1 MIDWTN
7 LDDGTEPIYRAN
19 LLEYAEEKSLL
30 NNLIDLCYSTGRID
44 SAVRQQLLLMVAE
57 RQYLTAYQMMSLID
71 GIMTRT
77 GMLDEYKH
85 LSEEAIEFLKGIVFV
100 ATYNETPFTEV
111 VDAAN
116 AGKIVMVKKDG
127 IQYYLSQLSNTVAY
141 FYQTIG
147 SNIYRVFV
155 YSTDV
160 WSTGTT
166 SLVPSTLKVNNKQ
179 LNQDINLTASD
190 VGARPDTW
198 TPSASDVGAVPTT
211 RTVNSKALSSDI
223 NLTASD
229 VGAIPVTGAIVSGH
243 SFSTNNR
250 PITGDWA
257 NRNSVEGISTSGGFL
272 SICRDAHTNG
282 QLAFAKTGE
291 SYITAIYGDSLASKG
306 AHALLKLPN
315 TSGTLLCSSDV
326 SSQASFFTK
335 NASLAGFTLYNVS
348 QRKWGAMREL
358 RIRFAMTGN
367 SSESV
372 VLGTISEA
380 DRPIY
385 SDAKLCGVAYN
396 VNGNMSRRVHL
407 EQNGNVMFF
416 FKNSDGTGTI
426 EASGT
431 YTLTLVWMV

>member
-229 VGAIPVTGAIVSGH
+229 VGAIAQGNTGAVLFSGTQELG
-243 SFSTNNR
+243 SSWVTFPVASSDVIAYRMLAVEGTIGGTGGSYQFSTIIPTILNQVFV
-250 PITGDWA
+250 PIA
-257 NRNSVEGISTSGGFL
+257 NYNSLEILGIAFVSANVQMKAFTTSGGTA
-272 SICRDAHTNG
+272 SAT
-282 QLAFAKTGE
+282 
-291 SYITAIYGDSLASKG
+291 ITKIEGI
-306 AHALLKLPN
+306 LP
-315 TSGTLLCSSDV
+315 L
-326 SSQASFFTK
+326 
-335 NASLAGFTLYNVS
+335 
-348 QRKWGAMREL
+348 
-358 RIRFAMTGN
+358 
-367 SSESV
+367 
-372 VLGTISEA
+372 
-380 DRPIY
+380 
-385 SDAKLCGVAYN
+385 
-396 VNGNMSRRVHL
+396 
-407 EQNGNVMFF
+407 
-416 FKNSDGTGTI
+416 
-426 EASGT
+426 
-431 YTLTLVWMV
+431 